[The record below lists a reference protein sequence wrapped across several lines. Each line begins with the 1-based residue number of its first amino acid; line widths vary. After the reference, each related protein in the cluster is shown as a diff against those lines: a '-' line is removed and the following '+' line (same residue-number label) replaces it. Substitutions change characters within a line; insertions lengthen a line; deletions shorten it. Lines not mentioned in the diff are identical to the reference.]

1 MVLSGVTISLPIVK
15 TDHFR
20 PEVGELLGIVTI
32 DSHTHSAK
40 THIDGLRQRRPVASW
55 LNAFGIS

>member
-1 MVLSGVTISLPIVK
+1 MPIVK
-15 TDHFR
+15 TDRFR

-40 THIDGLRQRRPVASW
+40 THIDGPRQRRPVASW